1 MANKVVERH
10 TGIAVNLTELDRVL
24 LDAADRSAQ
33 ARELIQTG
41 NSDGAIGALLDME
54 GALARII
61 HERRDE
67 AHALVERA
75 RWSAFDAF

>member
-54 GALARII
+54 GALDDAKALYRAALAL
-61 HERRDE
+61 HRRTT
-67 AHALVERA
+67 R
-75 RWSAFDAF
+75 

>member
-33 ARELIQTG
+33 ACELIQTG

-54 GALARII
+54 GALDDAKSLYRAALAL
-61 HERRDE
+61 HRRTT
-67 AHALVERA
+67 R
-75 RWSAFDAF
+75 